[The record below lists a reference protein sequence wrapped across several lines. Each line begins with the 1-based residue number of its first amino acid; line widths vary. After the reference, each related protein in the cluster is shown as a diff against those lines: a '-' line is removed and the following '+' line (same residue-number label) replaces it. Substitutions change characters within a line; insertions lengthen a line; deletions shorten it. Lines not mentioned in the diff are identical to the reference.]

1 MIMEKKQLI
10 ETLKHRMEGALKVL
24 DNELKGL
31 RTGRASANLL
41 DPVHVEAYGSRM
53 QLSQV
58 ATVSTPDPRMLVVQV
73 WDKSMVK
80 AVEKAIVEAN
90 LGITP
95 SCEGQLIRLPMPAL
109 NEERRKELAKLASKY
124 GENTKVSIRNVRR
137 DGMEDLKKLEK
148 AGTISEDDLHSAGE
162 EIQKLTDKEVE
173 SVDKNVK
180 LKEQEIMS
188 I

>member
-1 MIMEKKQLI
+1 MDKKKLI
-10 ETLKHRMEGALKVL
+10 EELKLRMDGALKVL

-31 RTGRASANLL
+31 RTGRASTNLL

-53 QLSQV
+53 PLSQV
-58 ATVSTPDPRMLVVQV
+58 ATVSVPDSRMLSVQV

-90 LGITP
+90 LGLNPATD
-95 SCEGQLIRLPMPAL
+95 GQSIRLAIPPL
-109 NEERRKELAKLASKY
+109 SEERRKELAKLAGKY

-137 DGMEDLKKLEK
+137 DGMEELKKLEK
-148 AGTISEDDLHSAGE
+148 AGIISEDDLHTTGD

-173 SVDKNVK
+173 NVEK
-180 LKEQEIMS
+180 AVKQKEQEILSM
-188 I
+188 